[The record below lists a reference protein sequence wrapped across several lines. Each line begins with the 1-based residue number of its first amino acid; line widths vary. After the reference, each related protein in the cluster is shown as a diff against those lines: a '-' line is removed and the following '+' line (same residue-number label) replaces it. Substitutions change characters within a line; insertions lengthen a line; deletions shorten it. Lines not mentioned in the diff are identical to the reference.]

1 MFPEMKETMIKEVKE
16 GMTAM
21 SYQIEN
27 ICKEIE
33 IKQLSGNSGVEK
45 YIMNKNLQRGLDSWF
60 DMAETRIT
68 KLVDS

>member
-1 MFPEMKETMIKEVKE
+1 MFTEMKETMIKEVKE

-33 IKQLSGNSGVEK
+33 I
-45 YIMNKNLQRGLDSWF
+45 I
-60 DMAETRIT
+60 
-68 KLVDS
+68 